1 MNLINRM
8 SAPLQFLLDTRE
20 HGLSTELTRFGLPY
34 VVKALDVGDF
44 MIQTAE
50 GVPLLVGERK
60 SFADFAASNN
70 DGRYREQRARLMA
83 TRGQGVAVLYVLEGT
98 WSPLCNRTFCNGR
111 TTESTLQR
119 LTSRLILR
127 YGMPVL
133 ASANIAET
141 AQWCQRLLEQLT
153 DDPAVF
159 QPESGLAA
167 DTTAAMATYAAT
179 FHTVKKSNKG
189 PGGVAQGM
197 ISAIPGLGEKRVT
210 ALLEQTSIAKLCA
223 MSASD
228 ISALVVGGKR
238 LGDKLGAA
246 IVEALHW
253 SSSQ

>member
-1 MNLINRM
+1 M
-8 SAPLQFLLDTRE
+8 SSLQFILDNRE
-20 HGLSTELTRFGLPY
+20 HSLSTELTRIGLPFS
-34 VVKALDVGDF
+34 VKALDVGDF

-70 DGRYREQRARLMA
+70 DGRYREQRTRLMA
-83 TRGQGVAVLYVLEGT
+83 TRGQGVAVLYVLEGA
-98 WSPLCNRTFCNGR
+98 WSPQCNRTFCNGR

-133 ASANIAET
+133 ASANLAET
-141 AQWCQRLLEQLT
+141 ARWCQRLLEQLT
-153 DDPAVF
+153 DDPTVF

-197 ISAIPGLGEKRVT
+197 MSAIPGLGEKRVA
-210 ALLEQTSIAKLCA
+210 ALLEQVSIAKLCS
-223 MSASD
+223 MTSSE
-228 ISALVVGGKR
+228 ISALMVGGKR
-238 LGDKLGAA
+238 LGDKLAA
-246 IVEALHW
+246 TIVEALHW
-253 SSSQ
+253 SSSATP